1 MITVKLR
8 LETTVAIVA
17 DWLGR
22 QTDED
27 APLLRLPWSPDPSP
41 YWLIGAWEGAS
52 PHYCV
57 REIEAYRPDEPHPE
71 RIRTDACTYVIQIV
85 METVTPTTCQMTLT
99 CTRCHEP
106 AIVERFQALL
116 AGISERWPQAE
127 SQIPAAVS
135 YQDGWGITHVVPLR
149 SPQPSI
155 AQAATA
161 GGETTVPEPA
171 SAPKRASRQTVSDE
185 EMLRIYQGWL
195 EAKAQ
200 RRATQESYANEIG
213 MSAENLRRYQR
224 ILRGRRLIK

>member
-27 APLLRLPWSPDPSP
+27 GPLLRLPWSPDPSP
-41 YWLIGAWEGAS
+41 YWLIGAWAGAS
-52 PHYCV
+52 PHYSV
-57 REIEAYRPDEPHPE
+57 REIEAYRPTEPHPE
-71 RIRTDACTYVIQIV
+71 RIKTDAYTYVIRIV
-85 METVTPTTCQMTLT
+85 IETVTPTTCQMTLT

-127 SQIPAAVS
+127 KQIPEAVS
-135 YQDGWGITHVVPLR
+135 YQDGWGITHVVSLCSASEPLV
-149 SPQPSI
+149 PAP
-155 AQAATA
+155 AAV
-161 GGETTVPEPA
+161 GEATG
-171 SAPKRASRQTVSDE
+171 APKRASRQTVSDE

-224 ILRGRRLIK
+224 ILRGRHLIK